1 MTDKPTW
8 RERFAKEIEAGKQEQ
23 QNRIE
28 NLDAEQLKY
37 ERRLKQFKE
46 AKRLNRFIPS
56 QPTAIERSQPRE
68 EDEPEW

>member
-1 MTDKPTW
+1 MNDKPGW
-8 RERFAKEIEAGKQEQ
+8 RERFANEIEAGKQEQ
-23 QNRIE
+23 RHRIE
-28 NLDAEQLKY
+28 NIDAEQLKY

-68 EDEPEW
+68 EEPEW